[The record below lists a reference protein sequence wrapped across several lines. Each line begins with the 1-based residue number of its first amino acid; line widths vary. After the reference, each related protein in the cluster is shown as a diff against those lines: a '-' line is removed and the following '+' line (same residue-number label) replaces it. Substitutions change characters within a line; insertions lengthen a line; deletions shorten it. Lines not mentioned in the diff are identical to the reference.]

1 MNIYK
6 IIFVKGVVMSCELLP
21 KQVAFK
27 DEYYYELN
35 KGQLI
40 YALIKAPSGAAALE
54 VAERIIKEVNVKTF
68 GEDYIF
74 SKEEFKKIG

>member
-6 IIFVKGVVMSCELLP
+6 IIFARNTIVSCELLP

-35 KGQLI
+35 KGQII
-40 YALIKAPSGAAALE
+40 YALIKAPTAAAALE
-54 VAERIIKEVNVKTF
+54 IAGRIVREVDLKTF

-74 SKEEFKKIG
+74 SKEEYKKMG